1 MEYEFTLKYWLT
13 TADSDAD
20 ELVERLGAAGCDD
33 ALVGIG
39 QPGRIALDF
48 SREAR
53 SAQAAVVS
61 ALFCSLRGGGQ
72 FFSPIGLIQFHQQ
85 IQKIHRQC
93 WSMRSNARIPVC
105 SQLRKRIRLFQHGY
119 FNLRRFRCCYGVCLR
134 FHQVGH
140 QRFHLFPVCA
150 QKFFAAVVCFLY
162 QKAYFS
168 INCLGCLLAS

>member
-1 MEYEFTLKYWLT
+1 MEYEFTLKYRLT

-61 ALFCSLRGGGQ
+61 AMVAVKKAIPAARLVEVGPDSVGLTDVAELVGVSRQNMRQLSLAHARTFPTPFHSGNVELWHLAHVLEWLKERGTYRIEQ
-72 FFSPIGLIQFHQQ
+72 SLLDVARVAMQINLVKESTLIQGEV
-85 IQKIHRQC
+85 R
-93 WSMRSNARIPVC
+93 REVR
-105 SQLRKRIRLFQHGY
+105 
-119 FNLRRFRCCYGVCLR
+119 NLV
-134 FHQVGH
+134 
-140 QRFHLFPVCA
+140 A
-150 QKFFAAVVCFLY
+150 
-162 QKAYFS
+162 
-168 INCLGCLLAS
+168 